1 MEPLVINS
9 PVGVASFPHIDKPD
23 SYMGKEQYKC
33 NLILDP
39 SKADV
44 AAFVEKVNSYVEKA
58 KEEAS
63 AAYKEELAG
72 IDENT
77 TSPKLLKKRKTL
89 LKAIEEIEDEYRHP
103 IEDEYDRETEEPTGK
118 VLIRAKSNASF
129 KKGNETIEIQPKL
142 YDSTGHAMSGP
153 RPQVR
158 GGSQLALG
166 VKLMPYSAGFGSGVS
181 VRLNAVQIVKLNS
194 GVTSAGEASFGA
206 VEGGYVAEKPAFSSV
221 DSSEDSEY

>member
-1 MEPLVINS
+1 MEPLVINT

-23 SYMGKEQYKC
+23 SYRGKEQYKC

-44 AAFVEKVNSYVEKA
+44 ATFVDEVNSYVEKA

-63 AAYKEELAG
+63 AAFKEELA
-72 IDENT
+72 DLDADSKN
-77 TSPKLLKKRKTL
+77 PKIAKKVKTL

-103 IEDEYDRETEEPTGK
+103 IEDEYDRETDEPTGK
-118 VLIRAKSNASF
+118 ILIRAKSNASF

-142 YDSTGHAMSGP
+142 YDSTSHVMSGP

-166 VKLMPYSAGFGSGVS
+166 VKLIPYSAGFGSGVS
-181 VRLNAVQIVKLNS
+181 VRLNAVQIVKLNAGAAS
-194 GVTSAGEASFGA
+194 GGDASFGA
-206 VEGGYVAEKPAFSSV
+206 VAGGYVAEQPAFSPAAN
-221 DSSEDSEY
+221 SEDSEY